1 MDLLSN
7 VVSGKE
13 IGKADVKF
21 LRQKIGKPIKVMK
34 KGRIVRTGWIHDIEK
49 TSKGEIVFWISGKK
63 FILSEPESIVL
74 IF

>member
-13 IGKADVKF
+13 IGKADIKF

-34 KGRIVRTGWIHDIEK
+34 KGRIVHTGWIHNIER
-49 TSKGEIVFWISGKK
+49 TSKGKIVFWISGKK
-63 FILSEPESIVL
+63 FILSESENVVL